1 MSGVAVVAS
10 RMDAAKTLA
19 RRLGLPVS
27 RAFSARN
34 LTTSLRGCVID
45 AVLLDEGVELS
56 PEVAEA
62 IGYAMLGS
70 STGGEVF
77 RVRRVSLPPPF

>member
-1 MSGVAVVAS
+1 MTGVAVVAA

-34 LTTSLRGCVID
+34 VTTSVRGCVLD
-45 AVLLDEGVELS
+45 VVLLDEGVELS
-56 PEVAEA
+56 REVAEA
-62 IGYAMLGS
+62 LQCAMLGS
-70 STGGEVF
+70 PSGGEVF
-77 RVRRVSLPPPF
+77 RLRRVSLPPPF